1 MKFGSQLEQ
10 YKQPEWASYY
20 LDFHSLRKKI
30 KQLKIIL
37 KGRKFDMIDIRDLIP
52 DSSNLSHAQQAE
64 EVAVENL
71 ERGWVQSFL
80 RELLK
85 LSKFYCEKKLE
96 YMQELEET
104 FQHVMKHHGDLKTMV
119 RKSDHYDPRQRLPSI
134 LRALQISHRN
144 LWCLEVYSEINYLA
158 CIKILK
164 KFRKVSSLDTQVVWR
179 SYVEPSA
186 FMRWKELQP
195 YRKRIYE
202 FISECITEGD
212 KQRAKELIRQGEE
225 QYGPMDMVIIGGC
238 LGVSVVPLFES
249 VLLAYELDDF
259 SKVFPS
265 LPIYRVTLCVVLV
278 LWCAA
283 WVVSQFERFSINWLY
298 IFEIKSKSTI
308 SSTKLMTMASVFTVL
323 WATLYLIHGFYLRYF
338 FDWTSRDFIT
348 MLALMVFF
356 FVLFVPFDVFYY
368 KLRLE
373 LFRTIWQIIISPFGT
388 VDFRHFFI
396 ADVLTSLSRPISD
409 LYRGVCNVSRVWLDG
424 QAPRC
429 FGQHWI
435 LPIISTLPIYW
446 RMAQCLNRYYA
457 SKDYY
462 PHLLNAGKYA
472 LALVVLWL
480 IYAREL
486 ADVGIPLVIW
496 SQLYILSTLYMLA
509 WDLVVD
515 WGLFSLSTFQLRDR
529 RLYPKHYY
537 ILAAIADT
545 VLRFNWILTVLPV
558 TALSNPFLPVEA
570 VVFISSFLEICRRA
584 FWTLFRVENEKF
596 SNIEKYRQVDF
607 VPKIPTLIVD

>member
-10 YKQPEWASYY
+10 YKQPEWASFY
-20 LDFHSLRKKI
+20 LDFLALRKKI
-30 KQLKIIL
+30 KQLRLIL

-52 DSSNLSHAQQAE
+52 GAASSHAQQAE
-64 EVAVENL
+64 EIAIENL
-71 ERGWVQSFL
+71 ERNWVQSFL
-80 RELLK
+80 REVLK

-104 FQHVMKHHGDLKTMV
+104 FQHVQKHHGDMKALV

-134 LRALQISHRN
+134 LRALQIAHRN
-144 LWCLEVYSEINYLA
+144 MWCLEVYSEINYLA

-164 KFRKVSSLDTQVVWR
+164 KFKKVSSLDTQVVWR
-179 SYVEPSA
+179 SFVEPSA

-202 FISECITEGD
+202 FIAECITEGD
-212 KQRAKELIRQGEE
+212 RQRAKELIRQGEE
-225 QYGPMDMVIIGGC
+225 QYGTMDMIVIGGC

-249 VLLAYELDDF
+249 LLLVYELDDF

-265 LPIYRVTLCVVLV
+265 LPIYRVTLGVVFV

-283 WVVSQFERFSINWLY
+283 WVVSQFERFSINWIY
-298 IFEIKSKSTI
+298 IFEIKSRSTI
-308 SSTKLMTMASVFTVL
+308 SSTKLMMMASVFSVL
-323 WATLYLIHGFYLRYF
+323 WAVLFLIHGFYIRYF
-338 FDWTSRDFIT
+338 FDWEERDFVT
-348 MLALMVFF
+348 MLTLLIFF

-368 KLRLE
+368 KLRVEML
-373 LFRTIWQIIISPFGT
+373 RAIWEIVKSPFGI
-388 VDFRHFFI
+388 VDFRHFLI

-409 LYRGVCNVSRVWLDG
+409 LYRGVCNVSSVWVNG
-424 QAPRC
+424 QAPKC
-429 FGQHWI
+429 YGQDWI
-435 LPIISTLPIYW
+435 LAIISTLPIYW
-446 RMAQCLNRYYA
+446 RLAQCLRRYYV

-480 IYAREL
+480 IYLREL
-486 ADVGIPLVIW
+486 IGVDVSLVIW
-496 SQLYILSTLYMLA
+496 IQLYILSTLYMLT

-515 WGLFSLSTFQLRDR
+515 WGLFSLHNFQLRDR
-529 RLYPKHYY
+529 RLYPRSYY
-537 ILAAIADT
+537 ILAVLGDT
-545 VLRFNWILTVLPV
+545 ILRFNWILTLLPV
-558 TALSNPFLPVEA
+558 HTLQNPFLDVEA
-570 VVFISSFLEICRRA
+570 VVLISSFLEISRRA